1 MSVGSHCLPRTQLT
15 AQYTV
20 EAQQVLN
27 RDLWALM
34 DEVSEFPES

>member
-20 EAQQVLN
+20 EAQKVLN
-27 RDLWALM
+27 RDPWVLM

>member
-1 MSVGSHCLPRTQLT
+1 MSVGSHCLPRTQLA
-15 AQYTV
+15 AQDTV

-34 DEVSEFPES
+34 DEVSELPES